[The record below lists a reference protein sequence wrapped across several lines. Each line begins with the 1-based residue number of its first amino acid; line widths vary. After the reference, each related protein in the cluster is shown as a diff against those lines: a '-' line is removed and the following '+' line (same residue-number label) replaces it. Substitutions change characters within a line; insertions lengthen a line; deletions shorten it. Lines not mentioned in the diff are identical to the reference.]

1 VFNHPRLALLFSRVL
16 LSSAL
21 ALAAGCASIP
31 KESVELSV
39 TVGRDLAALHVAHV
53 ALVKQYFDRMEGDV
67 NAFVDTQY
75 RPYSIEKN
83 MKDFDLVG
91 RITATRT
98 KGAPDAL
105 EVMQV
110 FVEELTADIEDQ
122 RRTLLA
128 PIRAQR
134 QEVLTSLEEAYRRLQ
149 DAQAVLTAHLAS
161 VRKVREAQDE
171 ALAAAGL
178 KDLQE
183 RVIDAT
189 AALSDRIAGALSRAR
204 YARDKLAEFERLLE
218 TLRGAAA
225 PKTEGGG
232 KPHGK

>member
-1 VFNHPRLALLFSRVL
+1 VLTPPRLALLLTFL
-16 LSSAL
+16 LP
-21 ALAAGCASIP
+21 LAAGCASIP

-53 ALVKQYFDRMEGDV
+53 ALVKQYFDRMEADV

-75 RPYSIEKN
+75 RPYSIDRN

-91 RITATRT
+91 RITAPRA
-98 KGAPDAL
+98 KGGPDAL

-134 QEVLTSLEEAYRRLQ
+134 QEVLGALEEAYRRLQ

-171 ALAAAGL
+171 ALAAVGL
-178 KDLQE
+178 KDLQA

-189 AALSDRIAGALSRAR
+189 AALSERIAGAVARAR
-204 YARDKLAEFERLLE
+204 YSRDKLAEFERLLE
-218 TLRGAAA
+218 TLRGAA
-225 PKTEGGG
+225 PKNEGGG
-232 KPHGK
+232 KPHGR